1 MKLEFLSK
9 SVDYVGG
16 EPYKTRVVLGNSEGA
31 IYPVFFDPDFISKE
45 SGELFKLALDKIFFA
60 NFPDK
65 AETDKFNQID
75 EQLEKNKKAGEA
87 NKQKVE
93 DVATLTDVLISL
105 AITRDGGMEQSSY
118 GKVAA
123 IVKPLEKEKR
133 YTNGDIVAMPYP
145 FDTNSKWAQGT
156 ATIFKFQ
163 MQQSEGY
170 TYQSQTIADMLQKG
184 VLTIVLPRLN

>member
-45 SGELFKLALDKIFFA
+45 SGDLFKLALDKIFFA

-118 GKVAA
+118 AKVAA
-123 IVKPLEKEKR
+123 IIKPLVKEQR

-145 FDTNSKWAQGT
+145 FDTNPKWKQGT
-156 ATIFKFQ
+156 ATIFRFTTR
-163 MQQSEGY
+163 EDDGY
-170 TYQSQTIADMLQKG
+170 TYKGQMVEDMLQQG
-184 VLTIVLPRLN
+184 VLTIVLPRFN

>member
-45 SGELFKLALDKIFFA
+45 SGELLKLALDKIFFA
-60 NFPDK
+60 NFPNK

-105 AITRDGGMEQSSY
+105 AITRDGGMEQSAY
-118 GKVAA
+118 AKVAA
-123 IVKPLEKEKR
+123 IIKPLVKEQR
-133 YTNGDIVAMPYP
+133 YTNGDIVSMPYP
-145 FDTNSKWAQGT
+145 FDTNPKWTQGT

-170 TYQSQTIADMLQKG
+170 TYQNQTIAEMLQKG
-184 VLTIVLPRLN
+184 ILTIVMPKIE

>member
-31 IYPVFFDPDFISKE
+31 IYPVFFDPDFINKE
-45 SGELFKLALDKIFFA
+45 SGELFKLAWEKIYQE
-60 NFPDK
+60 NFPKK
-65 AETDKFNQID
+65 AENDKFNQVD

-93 DVATLTDVLISL
+93 DVVTLTDVLISL
-105 AITRDGGMEQSSY
+105 AITRDGGMEQSAY
-118 GKVAA
+118 AKVAA
-123 IVKPLEKEKR
+123 IIKPLVKEQR
-133 YTNGDIVAMPYP
+133 YTSGDIVAMPYP
-145 FDTNSKWAQGT
+145 FDTNSKWTQGT

-163 MQQSEGY
+163 MQQSESY

-184 VLTIVLPRLN
+184 VLTIVMPKIE

>member
-45 SGELFKLALDKIFFA
+45 SGELFKLALDKIFFV

-105 AITRDGGMEQSSY
+105 AITRDGGMEQSAY
-118 GKVAA
+118 AKVAA
-123 IVKPLEKEKR
+123 IIKPLIKDKR
-133 YTNGDIVAMPYP
+133 YFNNDIVSMPYP
-145 FDTNSKWAQGT
+145 LDTNPKWAQGT

-170 TYQSQTIADMLQKG
+170 TYQNQTVAEMLQKG
-184 VLTIVLPRLN
+184 VLTIVMPKIE

>member
-45 SGELFKLALDKIFFA
+45 SGELFKLALDKIFFV

-105 AITRDGGMEQSSY
+105 AITRDGGMEQSAY
-118 GKVAA
+118 AKVAA
-123 IVKPLEKEKR
+123 IIKPLIKDKR
-133 YTNGDIVAMPYP
+133 YFNNDIVSMPYP
-145 FDTNSKWAQGT
+145 FDTNPKWTQGT

-170 TYQSQTIADMLQKG
+170 TYQNQTVAEMLQEG
-184 VLTIVLPRLN
+184 VLTIVMPKIE

>member
-9 SVDYVGG
+9 SVDYRGG

-31 IYPVFFDPDFISKE
+31 TYPVFFDPDFIKKE
-45 SGELFKLALDKIFFA
+45 SGELFKLALDQIYFV

-65 AETDKFNQID
+65 AERDKFNQID
-75 EQLEKNKKAGEA
+75 EQLEKNKKDGEA

-105 AITRDGGMEQSSY
+105 AITRDGGMEQSAY
-118 GKVAA
+118 AKVAA
-123 IVKPLEKEKR
+123 IIKPLVKEQR

-145 FDTNSKWAQGT
+145 FDTNPKWAQGT

-163 MQQSEGY
+163 MQQNEGY
-170 TYQSQTIADMLQKG
+170 TYQNQTVAEMLQKG
-184 VLTIVLPRLN
+184 ILTIVMPKIE

>member
-45 SGELFKLALDKIFFA
+45 SGELFKLARDKIFFV

-105 AITRDGGMEQSSY
+105 AITRDGGMEQSAY
-118 GKVAA
+118 AKVAA
-123 IVKPLEKEKR
+123 IIKPLVKEQR

-145 FDTNSKWAQGT
+145 FDTNPKWPQGT

-170 TYQSQTIADMLQKG
+170 TYQNQTVAEMLQKG
-184 VLTIVLPRLN
+184 VLTIVMPKIE

>member
-1 MKLEFLSK
+1 MKLEYLSK
-9 SVDYVGG
+9 SVDYQGG
-16 EPYKTRVVLGNSEGA
+16 EPYKTRVVLGNSEGV
-31 IYPVFFDPDFISKE
+31 IYPVFFDPDFIRKE
-45 SGELFKLALDKIFFA
+45 SGELFKLALEQIYQE
-60 NFPDK
+60 NFPKK
-65 AETDKFNQID
+65 AENDKFNQVD

-105 AITRDGGMEQSSY
+105 AITRDGGMEQSAY
-118 GKVAA
+118 AKVAA
-123 IVKPLEKEKR
+123 IIKPLVKEQR

-145 FDTNSKWAQGT
+145 FDTNPKWAQGT

>member
-31 IYPVFFDPDFISKE
+31 IYPVFFDPYFISKE
-45 SGELFKLALDKIFFA
+45 SGELFKLALDKIFFV

-105 AITRDGGMEQSSY
+105 AITRDGGMEQSAY
-118 GKVAA
+118 AKVAA
-123 IVKPLEKEKR
+123 IIKPLVKEQR

-145 FDTNSKWAQGT
+145 FDTNPKWKQGT
-156 ATIFKFQ
+156 ATIFRFTTR
-163 MQQSEGY
+163 EDDGY
-170 TYQSQTIADMLQKG
+170 TYKGQKVEDMLQQG

>member
-9 SVDYVGG
+9 SLDYKGG

-31 IYPVFFDPDFISKE
+31 IYPVFFSPDAIAE
-45 SGELFKLALDKIFFA
+45 EAGALYKRAMDTVLME
-60 NFPDK
+60 NFPDTGQNEK
-65 AETDKFNQID
+65 LNKIDK
-75 EQLEKNKKAGEA
+75 QLEENKKAGEA

-105 AITRDGGMEQSSY
+105 AITRDGGMEQSAY
-118 GKVAA
+118 AKVAA
-123 IVKPLEKEKR
+123 IIKPLVKEQR

-145 FDTNSKWAQGT
+145 FDTNPKWKQGT
-156 ATIFKFQ
+156 ATIFRFTTR
-163 MQQSEGY
+163 EDDGY
-170 TYQSQTIADMLQKG
+170 TYKGQMVEDMLQQG

>member
-31 IYPVFFDPDFISKE
+31 TYPVFFDPDFINKE
-45 SGELFKLALDKIFFA
+45 NGELFKLALDQIYFV

-65 AETDKFNQID
+65 AERDKFNQID
-75 EQLEKNKKAGEA
+75 EKLEENKKAGEV

-93 DVATLTDVLISL
+93 DISTLTDVLISL
-105 AITRDGGMEQSSY
+105 AVTQNGGMDLSAY
-118 GKVAA
+118 AKVAA
-123 IVKPLEKEKR
+123 IIKPLEKEKR

-145 FDTNSKWAQGT
+145 FDANPKWPKGT
-156 ATIFKFQ
+156 ATILRFTMPQ
-163 MQQSEGY
+163 DDSY
-170 TYQSQTIADMLQKG
+170 TYKGQKIEDMLQKG
-184 VLTIVLPRLN
+184 ALSIVLPKLN

>member
-31 IYPVFFDPDFISKE
+31 IYPVFFEPDFISKE
-45 SGELFKLALDKIFFA
+45 SGELFKLALDQIYFV

-65 AETDKFNQID
+65 AERDKFNQID
-75 EQLEKNKKAGEA
+75 EQLEKNKKDGEA

-93 DVATLTDVLISL
+93 DVSTLTDVLISL
-105 AITRDGGMEQSSY
+105 AVTQDGGMEQHAYS
-118 GKVAA
+118 KVAA
-123 IVKPLEKEKR
+123 IIKPLVKEKR

-145 FDTNSKWAQGT
+145 FNTNPKWPQGA
-156 ATIFKFQ
+156 ATIFKFTTR
-163 MQQSEGY
+163 EGDGY
-170 TYQSQTIADMLQKG
+170 TYKGQSVEEMLQKG
-184 VLTIVLPRLN
+184 SLSVIMPKLN

>member
-31 IYPVFFDPDFISKE
+31 IYPVFFDPDFIKKE
-45 SGELFKLALDKIFFA
+45 SGELFKLALDQIYFV

-65 AETDKFNQID
+65 AERDKFNQID
-75 EQLEKNKKAGEA
+75 EQLEKNKKDGEA

-93 DVATLTDVLISL
+93 DVSTLTDVLISL
-105 AITRDGGMEQSSY
+105 AVTQDGGMEQHAYS
-118 GKVAA
+118 KVAA
-123 IVKPLEKEKR
+123 IIKPLVKEKR

-145 FDTNSKWAQGT
+145 FDANPKWAKGT
-156 ATIFKFQ
+156 ATIFKFTTR
-163 MQQSEGY
+163 EGDGY
-170 TYQSQTIADMLQKG
+170 TYKGQSVEEMLQKG
-184 VLTIVLPRLN
+184 SLSVILPKLN

>member
-9 SVDYVGG
+9 SLDYKGG

-31 IYPVFFDPDFISKE
+31 IYPVFFESDFISKE
-45 SGELFKLALDKIFFA
+45 SGELFKLALDQIYFV

-65 AETDKFNQID
+65 AERDKFNQID
-75 EQLEKNKKAGEA
+75 EQLEKNKKDGEA

-93 DVATLTDVLISL
+93 DVSTLTDVLISL
-105 AITRDGGMEQSSY
+105 AVTQDGGMEQHAYS
-118 GKVAA
+118 KVAA
-123 IVKPLEKEKR
+123 VIEPLVKEKR

-145 FDTNSKWAQGT
+145 FDANPKWAQGA

-170 TYQSQTIADMLQKG
+170 TYQNQTVAEMLQKG
-184 VLTIVLPRLN
+184 VLTIVMPKIE

>member
-31 IYPVFFDPDFISKE
+31 IHPVFFAPDFITKE
-45 SGELFKLALDKIFFA
+45 SGELLKLALDKIFFA

-93 DVATLTDVLISL
+93 DVATLADVLISL
-105 AITRDGGMEQSSY
+105 AITRDGGMEQHAYS
-118 GKVAA
+118 KVAA
-123 IVKPLEKEKR
+123 IIKPLEKDKR
-133 YTNGDIVAMPYP
+133 YTNGDIVSMPYP
-145 FDTNSKWAQGT
+145 FDTNPKWKQGT
-156 ATIFKFQ
+156 ATIFRFTTR
-163 MQQSEGY
+163 EDDGY
-170 TYQSQTIADMLQKG
+170 TYKGQKVEDMLQQG

>member
-31 IYPVFFDPDFISKE
+31 IYPVFFDPDFINKE

-105 AITRDGGMEQSSY
+105 AITRDGGMEQSAY
-118 GKVAA
+118 AKVAA
-123 IVKPLEKEKR
+123 IIKPLVKEQR

-145 FDTNSKWAQGT
+145 FDTNPKWTQGT

-170 TYQSQTIADMLQKG
+170 TYKEQTLQDMLRQG
-184 VLTIVLPRLN
+184 ILTIVMPRIE

>member
-9 SVDYVGG
+9 SLDYKGG
-16 EPYKTRVVLGNSEGA
+16 EPYKTRVVLGNSEGV
-31 IYPVFFDPDFISKE
+31 IYPVFFDPDFVNKE
-45 SGELFKLALDKIFFA
+45 SGELFKLALEQIYQE
-60 NFPDK
+60 NFPKK
-65 AETDKFNQID
+65 AENDKFNQVD

-105 AITRDGGMEQSSY
+105 AITRDGGMEQSAY
-118 GKVAA
+118 AKVAA
-123 IVKPLEKEKR
+123 IIKPLVKEQR

-145 FDTNSKWAQGT
+145 FDTNQKWKQGT
-156 ATIFKFQ
+156 ATIFRFTTR
-163 MQQSEGY
+163 EDDGY
-170 TYQSQTIADMLQKG
+170 TYKGQKVEDMLQQG

>member
-31 IYPVFFDPDFISKE
+31 IYPVFFDPDFIKKE
-45 SGELFKLALDKIFFA
+45 SGELFKLALYQIYFV

-65 AETDKFNQID
+65 AERDKFNQID

-93 DVATLTDVLISL
+93 DVAILTDVLISL

-133 YTNGDIVAMPYP
+133 YTNGDIIAMPYP
-145 FDTNSKWAQGT
+145 FDTNQKWKQGT
-156 ATIFKFQ
+156 ATIFRFTTR
-163 MQQSEGY
+163 EDDGY
-170 TYQSQTIADMLQKG
+170 TYTGQKVEDMLQQG

>member
-31 IYPVFFDPDFISKE
+31 IYPVFFDPDFIKKE
-45 SGELFKLALDKIFFA
+45 SGELFKLALDQIYFV

-65 AETDKFNQID
+65 AERDKFNQID
-75 EQLEKNKKAGEA
+75 EQLEKNKKDGEA

-93 DVATLTDVLISL
+93 DVSTLTDILISL
-105 AITRDGGMEQSSY
+105 AVTQDGGMEQHAYS
-118 GKVAA
+118 KVAA
-123 IVKPLEKEKR
+123 IIKPLVKEKR

-145 FDTNSKWAQGT
+145 FDANPKWPKGT
-156 ATIFKFQ
+156 ATIFKFTTR
-163 MQQSEGY
+163 EGDEY
-170 TYQSQTIADMLQKG
+170 TYKGQSVEEMLQKG
-184 VLTIVLPRLN
+184 SLSVIMPKLN

>member
-9 SVDYVGG
+9 SVDYKGG

-31 IYPVFFDPDFISKE
+31 IYPVFFAPDAITE
-45 SGELFKLALDKIFFA
+45 EAGILYERAMDTVLME

-65 AETDKFNQID
+65 GQNEKLNKIDK
-75 EQLEKNKKAGEA
+75 QLEENKKAAGD
-87 NKQKVE
+87 NQKK
-93 DVATLTDVLISL
+93 VADIKALTDVLVSVAISVQ
-105 AITRDGGMEQSSY
+105 GGMDRTAYS
-118 GKVAA
+118 KVAA
-123 IVKPLEKEKR
+123 LIAPLVQDKR

-145 FDTNSKWAQGT
+145 FDTNPKWAQGT

-170 TYQSQTIADMLQKG
+170 TYQNQTVAEMLQKG
-184 VLTIVLPRLN
+184 ILTIVMPKIE

>member
-31 IYPVFFDPDFISKE
+31 IYPVFFEPDFISKE
-45 SGELFKLALDKIFFA
+45 SGELFKLALDQIYFV

-65 AETDKFNQID
+65 AERDKFNQID
-75 EQLEKNKKAGEA
+75 EQLEKNKKDGEA

-93 DVATLTDVLISL
+93 DVSTLTDVLISL
-105 AITRDGGMEQSSY
+105 AVTQNGGMEQHAYS
-118 GKVAA
+118 KVAA
-123 IVKPLEKEKR
+123 IIKPLVKEKR

-145 FDTNSKWAQGT
+145 FDANPKWPQGA
-156 ATIFKFQ
+156 ATIFKFITR
-163 MQQSEGY
+163 EGDGY
-170 TYQSQTIADMLQKG
+170 TYKGQSVEEMLQKG
-184 VLTIVLPRLN
+184 SLSVIMPKLN